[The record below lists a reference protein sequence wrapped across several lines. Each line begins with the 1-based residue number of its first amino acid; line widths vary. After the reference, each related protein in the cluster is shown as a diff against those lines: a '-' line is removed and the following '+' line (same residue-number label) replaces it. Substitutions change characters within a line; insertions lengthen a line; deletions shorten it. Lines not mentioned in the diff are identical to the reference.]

1 MNMNDTSN
9 NTSKALFLEREK
21 RVNDAIACRVPDRVP
36 ILMLTGAFHAQY
48 AGISHKEDMYD
59 LEKSVEALFRT
70 TLDFEPDM
78 ASPAMPSGAPM
89 EALDYKQ
96 VKWAGN
102 QLGDDM
108 GYQFVEKEYM
118 KADEYDAFLFD
129 PTDFYLRTYWPRI
142 FGKFSAFAQM
152 PPLRNI
158 FSNMTVPMGFVPFGM
173 PGGMEALEAMKKAGE
188 AGMRTLGALM
198 GYIQKVAAAGFPM
211 MFGGGCQAPFDTL
224 SDFFRGTTGL
234 MKDMYRQPEKV
245 LAATEKLLPMMIEL
259 GISGAKMSQN
269 PRSFIPLHKG
279 QEGFMSPEQYEKFY
293 WPTFRQ
299 LLVTLVEN
307 GVTPIVLAEGTY
319 TARLEFLRD
328 LPEGKI
334 VFWFESVDMKKA
346 KEVLGGRVCI
356 MGNVPMSLMVGGTPD
371 EVKDYCKK
379 TIDIA
384 GKDGGYIMST
394 AAVMDDAKPEN
405 VRAMVDITREYGVY

>member
-1 MNMNDTSN
+1 MENESQTLM
-9 NTSKALFLEREK
+9 LEREK
-21 RVNDAIACRVPDRVP
+21 RVNDAIACQVPDRVP
-36 ILMLTGAFHAQY
+36 ILMVTGAFAAQY
-48 AGISHKEDMYD
+48 AGISHREDLYD
-59 LEKSVEALFRT
+59 LEKSAEAMVRT

-78 ASPAMPSGAPM
+78 ACPIMPFGAPL
-89 EALDYKQ
+89 EALGYSQ
-96 VKWAGN
+96 LKWAGHS
-102 QLGDDM
+102 LDDHT

-118 KADEYDAFLFD
+118 TADEYDALLYD
-129 PTDFYLRTYWPRI
+129 PTDFILRSYWPRI
-142 FGKFSAFAQM
+142 FEKLGAFGQM

-158 FSNMTVPMGFVPFGM
+158 LCYYMGAMMGFLPFGT

-188 AGMRTLGALM
+188 ASMRLADAMMEYGKKIT
-198 GYIQKVAAAGFPM
+198 AAGFPI
-211 MFGGGCQAPFDTL
+211 MFGGGTQAPFDTL
-224 SDFFRGTTGL
+224 SDFFRGTAGL
-234 MKDMYRQPEKV
+234 MMDMFRRPDKV
-245 LAATEKLLPMMIEL
+245 LAATEKLLPMMIEM
-259 GISGAKMSQN
+259 GIGGARMSHN
-269 PRSFIPLHKG
+269 PRVFIPLHKG
-279 QEGFMSPEQYEKFY
+279 QEGFMNAAQYEKFY

-299 LLVTLVEN
+299 LLVTLVDN

-334 VFWFESVDMKKA
+334 IFWFENVDMKKA

-384 GKDGGYIMST
+384 GKDGGYIMN
-394 AAVMDDAKPEN
+394 AAATLDDARPEN
-405 VRAMVDITREYGVY
+405 VRAMVDVTREYGVY